1 MHCQRRGEE
10 RRGEERRAHSPA
22 AHLTVSEA
30 LSPADPKTHN
40 GLSRPKIKLLLQ
52 LTGPGP
58 NSSRSRQQLPGAQT
72 PGGRPLSTTTPP
84 RARGPA
90 VRVVGRPLSLTC
102 RCQQQPTNPLR
113 CLHARERD
121 HVRQSIFSVRPLART
136 RGARRGGAATAQC
149 RRPRPRAEPRETRCL
164 MPGRA

>member
-1 MHCQRRGEE
+1 MHCQ

-40 GLSRPKIKLLLQ
+40 GLSRVQNKTPTPTDRTRTQ
-52 LTGPGP
+52 LVKAAASRCP
-58 NSSRSRQQLPGAQT
+58 NP
-72 PGGRPLSTTTPP
+72 GRPALVNNNSPQSQRSSSPRRWQASQPHLPASSNPP
-84 RARGPA
+84 THSGAA
-90 VRVVGRPLSLTC
+90 SAA
-102 RCQQQPTNPLR
+102 